1 MLGAAVSPTLTW
13 AGRSTMFWT
22 RPMSS
27 RTVPRTTSAGATNL
41 VRELVGAGATRGR
54 RKTLVTWRGWTRGDQ
69 DGIFHQVAFEHG
81 AARDFGDQQFLAAR
95 IRAADRVHAL
105 GVVIDTAFDQ
115 EGGALAAGNPLE
127 GQGQWR
133 RADVDSVGVG
143 HQEPRRVVA
152 ERPIW
157 SADDVQAVPL
167 PDRSGIR

>member
-27 RTVPRTTSAGATNL
+27 RTVPRTTS
-41 VRELVGAGATRGR
+41 AGATRGR

-133 RADVDSVGVG
+133 RADVDS
-143 HQEPRRVVA
+143 
-152 ERPIW
+152 
-157 SADDVQAVPL
+157 
-167 PDRSGIR
+167 

>member
-69 DGIFHQVAFEHG
+69 DGIFHQV
-81 AARDFGDQQFLAAR
+81 
-95 IRAADRVHAL
+95 
-105 GVVIDTAFDQ
+105 
-115 EGGALAAGNPLE
+115 GGALAAGNPLE

-167 PDRSGIR
+167 PDRSG